1 MKLSS
6 SAIALVAFSVSTHAF
21 VSSPSRLGCKH
32 ANTADGAIRLQS
44 GLILRSTVEEE
55 EDVAAT
61 AGEEKPVGLQAEG
74 ADATQSS
81 LENGTSLVDAEDQ
94 KPGMAENAKFQCEE
108 SVEFWQEFQRDG
120 FWSAQENLR
129 ELGNV
134 GTRFA
139 QMGPEAL
146 SHWLVSCLFSFSA
159 IQQLDVLFMFK
170 WSSHYLVS
178 LISMNLLVYVYPMT
192 DRDTLAVR
200 DTLVSMHCS
209 EMLAFNC
216 MSAWSTIKKCPSR
229 VRCHLIWIPR

>member
-6 SAIALVAFSVSTHAF
+6 SAIALVAFGVSTRTRAF
-21 VSSPSRLGCKH
+21 VSSPSCLGCKH

-159 IQQLDVLFMFK
+159 VQQLHWF
-170 WSSHYLVS
+170 
-178 LISMNLLVYVYPMT
+178 VYVQMEFSLLLGFLVLNET
-192 DRDTLAVR
+192 SCVRISNDR
-200 DTLVSMHCS
+200 
-209 EMLAFNC
+209 
-216 MSAWSTIKKCPSR
+216 
-229 VRCHLIWIPR
+229 

>member
-1 MKLSS
+1 MACSGQVGINITIESENQVVVVVVVVVLQTFPMRLSS

-61 AGEEKPVGLQAEG
+61 AGEEKPVDLRAEG

-81 LENGTSLVDAEDQ
+81 LENGTSLVEAEAEDQ

-159 IQQLDVLFMFK
+159 VQQLHWF
-170 WSSHYLVS
+170 
-178 LISMNLLVYVYPMT
+178 VYVQMEFSLLLGFLVLNET
-192 DRDTLAVR
+192 SCVRISNDR
-200 DTLVSMHCS
+200 
-209 EMLAFNC
+209 
-216 MSAWSTIKKCPSR
+216 
-229 VRCHLIWIPR
+229 

>member
-1 MKLSS
+1 MRLSS
-6 SAIALVAFSVSTHAF
+6 SAIALVAFSVSTRAF

-32 ANTADGAIRLQS
+32 SRLQS
-44 GLILRSTVEEE
+44 GLILRSTVEEK

-61 AGEEKPVGLQAEG
+61 AGEEKPVDLQAE
-74 ADATQSS
+74 S
-81 LENGTSLVDAEDQ
+81 VDAVRLIKKAESGEASQ

-134 GTRFA
+134 GTRFD

-159 IQQLDVLFMFK
+159 VQQLDVLFMFK
-170 WSSHYLVS
+170 WSSHYLAS
-178 LISMNLLVYVYPMT
+178 LFSMKLLVYVYPMT
-192 DRDTLAVR
+192 NRDTLAVR
-200 DTLVSMHCS
+200 DILVSMHCS

-216 MSAWSTIKKCPSR
+216 MSAWSTTKKCPSW

>member
-6 SAIALVAFSVSTHAF
+6 SAIALVAFGVSTRTRAF
-21 VSSPSRLGCKH
+21 VSSPSRLGCKHANH

-61 AGEEKPVGLQAEG
+61 AGEEKPVDLRAEG

-129 ELGNV
+129 
-134 GTRFA
+134 
-139 QMGPEAL
+139 
-146 SHWLVSCLFSFSA
+146 
-159 IQQLDVLFMFK
+159 
-170 WSSHYLVS
+170 
-178 LISMNLLVYVYPMT
+178 
-192 DRDTLAVR
+192 
-200 DTLVSMHCS
+200 
-209 EMLAFNC
+209 
-216 MSAWSTIKKCPSR
+216 
-229 VRCHLIWIPR
+229 

>member
-6 SAIALVAFSVSTHAF
+6 SAIALVAFGVSTRTRAF
-21 VSSPSRLGCKH
+21 VSSPSCLGCKH

-108 SVEFWQEFQRDG
+108 SVGFWQEFQRDG

-159 IQQLDVLFMFK
+159 VQQLHWF
-170 WSSHYLVS
+170 
-178 LISMNLLVYVYPMT
+178 VYVQMEFSLLLGFLVLNET
-192 DRDTLAVR
+192 SCVRISNDR
-200 DTLVSMHCS
+200 
-209 EMLAFNC
+209 
-216 MSAWSTIKKCPSR
+216 
-229 VRCHLIWIPR
+229 

>member
-1 MKLSS
+1 MRGPEPSPEIIKREIERERAASTSKNGSKKERDFSRRAKSDEKKTSAVGKWVTIESENQVVVVVVVVVQTFQMRLSS

-32 ANTADGAIRLQS
+32 AKNTADGASLQS
-44 GLILRSTVEEE
+44 GLILQSTV

-61 AGEEKPVGLQAEG
+61 AGEETPAGLQAEG
-74 ADATQSS
+74 AEATQSS
-81 LENGTSLVDAEDQ
+81 YDNDTIGLDKAEMSGGSQ

-108 SVEFWQEFQRDG
+108 SVKFWQEFQRDG

-146 SHWLVSCLFSFSA
+146 SHWLVSCLFFNYITA
-159 IQQLDVLFMFK
+159 
-170 WSSHYLVS
+170 
-178 LISMNLLVYVYPMT
+178 
-192 DRDTLAVR
+192 
-200 DTLVSMHCS
+200 CS
-209 EMLAFNC
+209 
-216 MSAWSTIKKCPSR
+216 
-229 VRCHLIWIPR
+229 V